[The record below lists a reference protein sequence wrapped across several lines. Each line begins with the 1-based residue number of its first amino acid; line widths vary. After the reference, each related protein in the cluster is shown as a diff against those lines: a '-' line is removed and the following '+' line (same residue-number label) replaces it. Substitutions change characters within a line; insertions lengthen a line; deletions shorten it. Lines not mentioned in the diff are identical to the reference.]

1 MMDHHHLQSYLP
13 GPELPAPGP
22 PPPEIP
28 GPELPAPG
36 PPDGPGPGLTVD
48 GLDGLLVDGLDGLLV
63 DGLDGLPVSIAV
75 LLSVLPLLALVI
87 FV

>member
-1 MMDHHHLQSYLP
+1 MMVFKSHQQSYLP
-13 GPELPAPGP
+13 APELPAPIP

-36 PPDGPGPGLTVD
+36 PPDGPGPSLLVDGLGPGLTVD
-48 GLDGLLVDGLDGLLV
+48 GLDGLLVT
-63 DGLDGLPVSIAV
+63 IAV
-75 LLSVLPLLALVI
+75 LLSLLPLLALVI